1 MAWLPREPGIAPL
14 HRLPRLQDANL
25 QNAGAHPV
33 FQPPP
38 HDRAVVA
45 RDDDVEHDGA
55 AQEVRFDGPVGGV
68 TELERDGRAS
78 TDARPWRNGKRELE
92 RVQNVVSGPSSCS
105 MFAMGLYTNSV
116 PAPFPPQRMPSRFT
130 PEPVSKN
137 TSEPESPAPT
147 PAVTRF

>member
-14 HRLPRLQDANL
+14 HRLPRLQGADL
-25 QNAGAHPV
+25 QNAGAHPLV
-33 FQPPP
+33 QPPP
-38 HDRAVVA
+38 HDCPVIT
-45 RDDDVEHDGA
+45 RDHDVEHDRA
-55 AQEVRFDGPVGGV
+55 AEKMRFDRAARSIAEPQ
-68 TELERDGRAS
+68 RNGRAS

-105 MFAMGLYTNSV
+105 MFAIGLYTNSV

-137 TSEPESPAPT
+137 TSEPESPGPT